1 MNYHDMPPEDHLK
14 FMFNANVELTGRV
27 RSRTDM
33 LSIHHRLSYNDPVMD
48 FPVHTEREIAITMG
62 EHDYD
67 NFMRSYGKYL
77 DLVYAAERDPV
88 VKDMMEKMMMY
99 IILKR

>member
-1 MNYHDMPPEDHLK
+1 MNYHGMPPEDHLK

-27 RSRTDM
+27 RTRIQDLQPYIYSDVAPVDM
-33 LSIHHRLSYNDPVMD
+33 TSHI
-48 FPVHTEREIAITMG
+48 EREVSITMG
-62 EHDYD
+62 ERDYD
-67 NFMRSYGKYL
+67 NFKLSYGKYL

-88 VKDMMEKMMMY
+88 VKDMMEKMLMY